1 MLTVSQPFT
10 QAVSFLSDK
19 VPKGSPFSSAQ
30 WTAQAPDIRVKS
42 FFSAGIESTRFLER
56 GQTLLDDCLTKG
68 TEEVTDSKGNK
79 STRLKVGSRAD
90 FNRKMRE
97 FMLRE
102 GMAKESDFKGSQ
114 TDIRNITKLS
124 RLNLIFDTSIRQSF
138 GFGRWKQSMNPAVL
152 DAFPAARFTRL
163 PGSREKR
170 PRHRDGE
177 GDVRLKTDV
186 AYWSDWQND
195 PAIGGFG
202 VPWSPFGF
210 NSNMTTRDVS
220 RKTAERLKLI
230 RPGQRVTPP
239 EPAHVTDDV
248 QADLTDVDPAIVDQ
262 FIDYIK
268 PVPRVQVVP
277 VKPKPVIVDTKPI
290 PTIAPRVVPPTN
302 FVPTPMPSKPV
313 PMQQGMTAF
322 ILPPIIPQIV
332 LNGTSFVFFM
342 GSWRSLT
349 GDDKD
354 LAELNEFAGELNM
367 MDKIKKAF
375 GDAVSF

>member
-1 MLTVSQPFT
+1 ML
-10 QAVSFLSDK
+10 
-19 VPKGSPFSSAQ
+19 
-30 WTAQAPDIRVKS
+30 
-42 FFSAGIESTRFLER
+42 E
-56 GQTLLDDCLTKG
+56 
-68 TEEVTDSKGNK
+68 N
-79 STRLKVGSRAD
+79 
-90 FNRKMRE
+90 
-97 FMLRE
+97 

-114 TDIRNITKLS
+114 TDIKNITKLS
-124 RLNLIFDTSIRQSF
+124 RLQLIFDTNVRQSF
-138 GFGRWKQSMNPAVL
+138 GFGRWKQSMHPAVL

-177 GDVRLKTDV
+177 GDVRLKTDN

-202 VPWSPFGF
+202 VPWAPFGF

-220 RKTAERLKLI
+220 RKVAEGLRLIKK
-230 RPGQRVTPP
+230 GARVTQV

-248 QADLTDVDPAIVDQ
+248 QADLTDVDPAIVDK

-268 PVPRVQVVP
+268 PSPRVQVVP
-277 VKPKPVIVDTKPI
+277 LKPKPVVVDKKPL
-290 PTIAPRVVPPTN
+290 PSPAPRVVAPSDFIP
-302 FVPTPMPSKPV
+302 VPSKPV
-313 PMQQGMTAF
+313 PMSPGLTAF
-322 ILPPIIPQIV
+322 ILTPTIPQIV
-332 LNGTSFVFFM
+332 LNNVSFVFFL
-342 GSWRSLT
+342 GEWRSLT

-354 LAELNEFAGELNM
+354 LAELNEFAGELDM